1 MLVLLLSLFTWL
13 PSIIWLCL
21 HTPLCRP
28 DSIYSA
34 CLSLEDK
41 DKKQKGFNRQGRSG
55 FSWQC
60 RPFFFL
66 SPPYSLG
73 FWHIKTIEQ
82 DKIYR
87 ERPTISELFL
97 RHPAEWPWRE
107 TCCGITRWEN
117 ISSGK
122 RKTTKKYQSHRQI
135 RPREMECF
143 ADRIGFFFFFFTY
156 FGYFAPFS
164 FHSYSARR
172 KRAGCRAISKYCGC
186 LRFPRLTTLFLNI
199 QPFILSY
206 FSQSFFLFICGS
218 SFNHSHIFRVSHHV
232 ATCVASFVFSSPW
245 VNPIYPSGLFLSLSF
260 LFPPFGYLL
269 SLDEPIDDVRF
280 DRFLGQ

>member
-1 MLVLLLSLFTWL
+1 MLVLLLSVYLMTWL
-13 PSIIWLCL
+13 PSIIWLYL
-21 HTPLCRP
+21 HTPLCRS

-55 FSWQC
+55 FSGQC

-73 FWHIKTIEQ
+73 FWHIETIEQ

-122 RKTTKKYQSHRQI
+122 RKTTKSISPTARSD
-135 RPREMECF
+135 REKWTVL
-143 ADRIGFFFFFFTY
+143 RIEFVFFFLPYVLWLFRSIFFALLFR
-156 FGYFAPFS
+156 
-164 FHSYSARR
+164 RR
-172 KRAGCRAISKYCGC
+172 KRVGCRAISKYCGC
-186 LRFPRLTTLFLNI
+186 LRFPRLTSPSLNI
-199 QPFILSY
+199 QPFFRISLA
-206 FSQSFFLFICGS
+206 FFIYLRLF
-218 SFNHSHIFRVSHHV
+218 FQPLTF
-232 ATCVASFVFSSPW
+232 FVFHITLQL
-245 VNPIYPSGLFLSLSF
+245 VLHL
-260 LFPPFGYLL
+260 LFPPPRG
-269 SLDEPIDDVRF
+269 
-280 DRFLGQ
+280 

>member
-21 HTPLCRP
+21 HTPLCRS

-66 SPPYSLG
+66 SPPYFLG
-73 FWHIKTIEQ
+73 FWYTETIEQ
-82 DKIYR
+82 DKICSR

-122 RKTTKKYQSHRQI
+122 RKTTKKYQSHRQF

-143 ADRIGFFFFFFTY
+143 ADRIRFFFFFYVLWVFRAI
-156 FGYFAPFS
+156 FFSLLFRPEEKGRMQSDFKVLRMSPFS
-164 FHSYSARR
+164 SFDN
-172 KRAGCRAISKYCGC
+172 
-186 LRFPRLTTLFLNI
+186 TLFEY
-199 QPFILSY
+199 ST
-206 FSQSFFLFICGS
+206 FF
-218 SFNHSHIFRVSHHV
+218 
-232 ATCVASFVFSSPW
+232 SFVFLS
-245 VNPIYPSGLFLSLSF
+245 VFFYLFAA
-260 LFPPFGYLL
+260 LL
-269 SLDEPIDDVRF
+269 STTHTFFVFHITLQLVSHLLFSHPR
-280 DRFLGQ
+280 G

>member
-1 MLVLLLSLFTWL
+1 MLVLRLLSLFTWL

-21 HTPLCRP
+21 HTPLCRSG
-28 DSIYSA
+28 SIYSA
-34 CLSLEDK
+34 CLSLEDR

-73 FWHIKTIEQ
+73 FWHIETIEQ
-82 DKIYR
+82 DKICR

-107 TCCGITRWEN
+107 TCCGITRWEK

-143 ADRIGFFFFFFTY
+143 ADRIRFFFFFTY

-164 FHSYSARR
+164 FHSYSVRK

-186 LRFPRLTTLFLNI
+186 LRLTSPFLNI

-206 FSQSFFLFICGS
+206 FSRLFYLFAALLSTTHTFFVF
-218 SFNHSHIFRVSHHV
+218 HITLQLVSHLL
-232 ATCVASFVFSSPW
+232 FS
-245 VNPIYPSGLFLSLSF
+245 
-260 LFPPFGYLL
+260 PPRG
-269 SLDEPIDDVRF
+269 
-280 DRFLGQ
+280 